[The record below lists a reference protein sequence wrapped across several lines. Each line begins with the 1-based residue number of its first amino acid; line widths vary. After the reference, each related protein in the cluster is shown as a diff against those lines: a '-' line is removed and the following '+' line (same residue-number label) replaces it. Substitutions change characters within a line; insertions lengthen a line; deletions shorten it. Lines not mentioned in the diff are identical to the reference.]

1 MAVSGAWPQPKI
13 RPTLLLLLV
22 AAACAQM
29 SLEEKET
36 ASEES
41 RHIGTSP
48 ETASASAQLARNSTE
63 LSAELARNSTEPSAE
78 LARHPPTAAQ
88 QEPTAAQ
95 TPAMK
100 DSVGSVSPSGLP
112 STEATVAL
120 RSGLAGPTAAGG
132 EQPVTDVKLKGQAGT
147 VAGSPGPGQETQ
159 TVPGRG
165 GQSTSAPMEP
175 AKGTDRSRHN
185 QTAPA
190 STHRTGRYRAAPDQT
205 SGPWEKQPTP
215 KLSPPALSLTPPAK
229 KQEPVPKDITTPTSS
244 PALGPRKLS
253 VIIIVVLL
261 VVAIV
266 VLALLSVALHC
277 RRRRRCGSTS
287 FSGGPGPGEWAGPV
301 SLPEEKGE
309 GQAGDGGQQAG
320 LGEGRPPTLTTFFG
334 KRHSRVSSV
343 AMEDVA
349 GARAGDRLSADTL
362 DRSLPGRHHSPV
374 PA

>member
-1 MAVSGAWPQPKI
+1 M
-13 RPTLLLLLV
+13 
-22 AAACAQM
+22 
-29 SLEEKET
+29 
-36 ASEES
+36 
-41 RHIGTSP
+41 
-48 ETASASAQLARNSTE
+48 
-63 LSAELARNSTEPSAE
+63 
-78 LARHPPTAAQ
+78 
-88 QEPTAAQ
+88 
-95 TPAMK
+95 
-100 DSVGSVSPSGLP
+100 
-112 STEATVAL
+112 AL

-287 FSGGPGPGEWAGPV
+287 FSGGTGPGEWAGPV

-349 GARAGDRLSADTL
+349 GAKGEGPLSEPLLAAGEQGGDPAPQGAGEANGTVPGPPSPPPGPPANGEFP
-362 DRSLPGRHHSPV
+362 LPPPMEQEALPPV
-374 PA
+374 